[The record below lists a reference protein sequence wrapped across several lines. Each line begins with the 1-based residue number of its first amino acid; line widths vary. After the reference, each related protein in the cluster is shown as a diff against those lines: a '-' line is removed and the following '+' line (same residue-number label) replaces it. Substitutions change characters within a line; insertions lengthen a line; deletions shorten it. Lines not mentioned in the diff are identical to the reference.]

1 MKIELIRENTNEH
14 GCFGLLRV
22 FDNRNN
28 KLFECHTLEP
38 VEIGVEPDRNLRI
51 PDGDYSLCY
60 HSPSRF
66 DKTLHSILTPDYKMV
81 CVYNKQVSKDRTILI
96 HWGNTIA
103 DTRGCI
109 LLGKKQAS
117 SISHSRQT
125 CREFYKLIKSISD
138 IENIDI
144 ISMKIRSVNIGRSLN
159 GVN

>member
-1 MKIELIRENTNEH
+1 MRIELIRETLNEH

-22 FDNRNN
+22 FDKRSN

-38 VEIGVEPDRNLRI
+38 VEMGIAPNENLRI

-66 DKTLHSILTPDYKMV
+66 DKTLHSILTSDYKML
-81 CVYNKQVSKDRTILI
+81 CIYNKQVSKDRTILI
-96 HWGNTIA
+96 HWGNTLA
-103 DTRGCI
+103 DTKGCI
-109 LLGKKQAS
+109 LLGKKQAH

-125 CREFYKLIKSISD
+125 CREFYKLIKAASE

-144 ISMKIRSVNIGRSLN
+144 ITMRINTLK
-159 GVN
+159 GV